1 MSKHQ
6 EYIFIFYFFYF
17 LGIHFLKIFLFI
29 YLFLAVF
36 CLCCCTDF
44 SLAVVSGGYP
54 LAPCTA
60 GASHCGDFSCWRAWA
75 LGHVEFSSCN
85 SKLQSKGSIVVV
97 HGFSCFNACG
107 IFPDQGLNLW
117 SLPWQVNSY
126 PLCHQG
132 SPLSRIFALISQ
144 KGPEWKP
151 LILPRQ
157 PTAPSSRGR
166 KP

>member
-1 MSKHQ
+1 MANPEKGSPSLVSKIPDVKASGIHF
-6 EYIFIFYFFYF
+6 YFYFFYF

-97 HGFSCFNACG
+97 HGFSCLVVCG
-107 IFPDQGLNLW
+107 IFSDQGLNLCIGRW
-117 SLPWQVNSY
+117 ILFFFLKNTF
-126 PLCHQG
+126 C
-132 SPLSRIFALISQ
+132 FISQ
-144 KGPEWKP
+144 
-151 LILPRQ
+151 Q
-157 PTAPSSRGR
+157 N
-166 KP
+166 